1 MGLFILILL
10 IGIPLVEISLF
21 IKVGGIVGGWTTVGL
36 IVLTAVVGLT
46 IVRAQG
52 LGIINKLNR
61 DMALGAFP
69 VGAAF
74 EGIALFIAGA
84 LLIAPGFMTD
94 TLGFLLLIPPLRRFL
109 GEKLA
114 PNVHFQGFS
123 AHSHTHTHTHP
134 KEGHGGQRGASGP
147 EILGGDRTNGG
158 QNGGETISTGTASG
172 IIIEGEFS
180 EIKDPDATQ
189 DGDGVANNNNT

>member
-10 IGIPLVEISLF
+10 IGVPLVEISLF

-52 LGIINKLNR
+52 VGIINKLNR
-61 DMALGAFP
+61 DMAAGAFP

-84 LLIAPGFMTD
+84 LLIVPGFMTD

-123 AHSHTHTHTHP
+123 ARSTRPGRHP
-134 KEGHGGQRGASGP
+134 EQGP
-147 EILGGDRTNGG
+147 AGPDMLGGNRD
-158 QNGGETISTGTASG
+158 ETVSTSSASA
-172 IIIEGEFS
+172 IIIEGEYS
-180 EIKDPDATQ
+180 EIKDPDTRQ
-189 DGDGVANNNNT
+189 GGDGVANNNNT